1 MIPTEPTDS
10 GAQPPEPARPGFEI
24 EDLTVGAH
32 AHGFG
37 RSDGRTFAFRV
48 RKSMLFVEVY
58 GEYCEHS
65 VPTPSDVV
73 ATAERSVTD
82 IDLTDER
89 SIAGVVRDAVLS
101 TEADWS
107 QPGPGDG
114 VREGD
119 GRSLP
124 TVRAVLN
131 RLGSIIDSVR

>member
-1 MIPTEPTDS
+1 M
-10 GAQPPEPARPGFEI
+10 
-24 EDLTVGAH
+24 
-32 AHGFG
+32 
-37 RSDGRTFAFRV
+37 
-48 RKSMLFVEVY
+48 
-58 GEYCEHS
+58 
-65 VPTPSDVV
+65 
-73 ATAERSVTD
+73 TD

-114 VREGD
+114 VRDGD